1 MPGLVLP
8 RGVIAEVGWLTRV
21 RLLGLIDP
29 EITRLLR
36 AMLRHWI
43 AGTALAL
50 TAGVAVDALGARA
63 FARLVRHDV
72 RALDSGA
79 SRDEVRLVGEEML
92 VGLPEP
98 VQRYLRFTGV
108 VGKPFVRRVHLRKR
122 GRMQL
127 GRGQP
132 WVPLK
137 AEQWYTVQPPGFVW
151 DCTLFAG
158 PVPVVRARDLYRA
171 GEGHMLIKAV
181 SAFTVA
187 DAKGEK
193 LDQGEMMRYL
203 NEMMWFPSAFLE
215 GNVSF
220 DAVDSTS
227 ARVTLSDHGT
237 RVTATMFFDADGR
250 LTEFVGKRY
259 AGGQLETWSVPVVAY
274 GELAGLQLPRR
285 CRAVWKL
292 ARGDQEYIDV
302 MITELDHDPVI

>member
-1 MPGLVLP
+1 M
-8 RGVIAEVGWLTRV
+8 
-21 RLLGLIDP
+21 LG
-29 EITRLLR
+29 
-36 AMLRHWI
+36 HWI

-50 TAGVAVDALGARA
+50 TAGVAAEALAGRA
-63 FARLVRHDV
+63 FARLVRDDV
-72 RALDSGA
+72 RALDAGA
-79 SRDEVRLVGEEML
+79 SRDDVRLVSEEML

-108 VGKPFVRRVHLRKR
+108 VGKPFVRRVHLRQR
-122 GRMQL
+122 GRMRL
-127 GRGQP
+127 GRGQS

-137 AEQWYTVQPPGFVW
+137 AEQWYTVHPPGFVW

-171 GEGHMLIKAV
+171 GEGHMLVKAV

-187 DAKGEK
+187 DAKGEE

-237 RVTATMFFDADGR
+237 EVSAMMFFDAHGR
-250 LTEFVGKRY
+250 LTEFVGQRY
-259 AGGQLETWSVPVVAY
+259 AGSQLETWTVPVVAY
-274 GELAGLQLPRR
+274 GALAGLQLPTR

-292 ARGDQEYIDV
+292 ARGDQEYIDA
-302 MITELDHDPVI
+302 MITELDHDPARSSSDAPVR